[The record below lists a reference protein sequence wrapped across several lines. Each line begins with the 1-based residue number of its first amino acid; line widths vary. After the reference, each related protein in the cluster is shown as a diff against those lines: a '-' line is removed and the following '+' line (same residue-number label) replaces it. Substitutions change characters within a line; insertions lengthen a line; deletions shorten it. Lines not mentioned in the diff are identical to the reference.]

1 VIRRIHVTYHLV
13 APVEAQQTIERV
25 HRVHTEHCP
34 VYRSLCKAVEI
45 TTEYKLEEPE

>member
-13 APVEAQQTIERV
+13 APVEARQTIERV

-34 VYRSLCKAVEI
+34 VYRSLYKTIEI
-45 TTEYKLEEPE
+45 TTEYKLEEPG